1 MGGRG
6 RGSSSSSTFVQ
17 PWKREFDREGR
28 VRVVVLVVTGA
39 VEGGAGA
46 GAGSDVLVLRENHEP
61 VFETL
66 MVSVAEASID
76 PEGVV
81 RLVSGIRGNR
91 DGKERGEAR
100 IPRVT
105 HIPYSSSQ
113 L

>member
-39 VEGGAGA
+39 VEGGA